1 MKYEVQYEGAE
12 GGVITRFAYNYQELL
27 YILAE
32 LNVEY
37 HNKEQDRPKDLT
49 KIKITTKEL

>member
-32 LNVEY
+32 LNLEY